1 MTVLNADEMSGRME
15 GDKRLV
21 MGSSNVAAT
30 SDHDRKRFRG
40 AELENPDRGGIQG
53 MWHRD

>member
-40 AELENPDRGGIQG
+40 AELENPE
-53 MWHRD
+53 